1 MSNKILRAGP
11 FGQYND
17 SFLTEPSPADS
28 VIVPINAVLEDHQQ
42 WNWKYYYGVY
52 EESSEQGVIT
62 DTKEYKRAIQGS
74 EITPIPPYL
83 FDENES
89 FSLTGGNDYPYLENR
104 IYWRYQST
112 ADITADIDYNIT
124 SNGTGGN
131 GGAFVSITIVVD
143 GVKVEGNDPTDIYG
157 VTYYNGDPLDG
168 GGSYNASLDSTI
180 AVDLP
185 NTLGDPPKLV
195 EVVCTTQN
203 TTASSSTATGSI
215 SIQLIN
221 PLAT

>member
-1 MSNKILRAGP
+1 MANKILRAGP

-17 SFLTEPSPADS
+17 SFRDEPSPA
-28 VIVPINAVLEDHQQ
+28 VPYITPINAVLEDHEK

-52 EESSEQGVIT
+52 EESSEQGIIT

-74 EITPIPPYL
+74 EITPVPPYMI
-83 FDENES
+83 DEDES
-89 FSLTGGNDYPYLENR
+89 FSLTSGNDDANLENR

-112 ADITADIDYNIT
+112 ADITADIDYDIR

-131 GGAFVSITIVVD
+131 GGAFVSITITVD
-143 GVKVEGNDPTDIYG
+143 GVKVEGNDPTNIYG
-157 VTYYNGDPLDG
+157 VTYYNGDPLDAG
-168 GGSYNASLDSTI
+168 GYYNASLDGTI
-180 AVDLP
+180 TVDLP
-185 NTLGDPPKLV
+185 NTDRDLPKLV
-195 EVVCTTQN
+195 EIVCTTQN
-203 TTASSSTATGSI
+203 TTASASTATGSI